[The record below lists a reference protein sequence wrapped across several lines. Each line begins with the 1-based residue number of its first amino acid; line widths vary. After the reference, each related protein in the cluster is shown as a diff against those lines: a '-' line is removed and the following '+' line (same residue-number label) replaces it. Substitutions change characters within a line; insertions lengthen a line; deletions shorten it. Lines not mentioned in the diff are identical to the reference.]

1 MPWIS
6 LARLIYISRRR
17 RIDPSRVEVYVEA
30 EAIGLRPRNPQQ
42 ERFEPDQDSEFDE
55 PEFDD
60 DEEY

>member
-1 MPWIS
+1 MPWLS

-17 RIDPSRVEVYVEA
+17 RIDPRGVDVYVEA
-30 EAIGLRPRNPQQ
+30 EAIEPRPRNPQG
-42 ERFEPDQDSEFDE
+42 ERFESDEDSEFDE